1 MKKIL
6 HFDLK
11 SWKENKNK
19 SKNLIESINNSIEV
33 YVEDSVQK
41 TTITSF
47 DFIKE
52 HIKEKNSTKIKYQI
66 TTAKDFK
73 KEEYHFINLKLL
85 DSHCT
90 KLILHENINSSK
102 LWKIINLAEQIP
114 NEPTYLKPFKIK
126 RSNKNNSNKDQL
138 TFNFFISNN
147 EELS

>member
-19 SKNLIESINNSIEV
+19 SKLLIESINNSIEICI
-33 YVEDSVQK
+33 EDSVQK

-52 HIKEKNSTKIKYQI
+52 HIKETKSAKIKYQI
-66 TTAKDFK
+66 TATKDFK

-90 KLILHENINSSK
+90 KLVLHENINSSK
-102 LWKIINLAEQIP
+102 LWKTTNLVEKIP
-114 NEPTYLKPFKIK
+114 NEPIYLKSFEIK
-126 RSNKNNSNKDQL
+126 HSNKNNSNKNQL

-147 EELS
+147 EELF